1 MRVGRKIDIDLT
13 IQSFKRYL
21 KFVLFQAKCTVEVV
35 KKNPYMQDADYDRYA
50 DAFYIVSKNEEFEL
64 LLTPSEYSSIR
75 YYHYHN
81 PIDTKP
87 SDYDACFT
95 NAYKKWCFVFFPN
108 QDGRF
113 VDIDAMT
120 LGAMMRLF
128 REKANR
134 TKTELG
140 KILGVDR
147 TAISFYEEGKRMP
160 SINYLYH
167 FCEYFQISMDEIISR
182 CIQ

>member
-21 KFVLFQAKCTVEVV
+21 RLVLFQAQRDMEAIKR
-35 KKNPYMQDADYDRYA
+35 NPFIKDSDYDRYA
-50 DAFYIVSKNEEFEL
+50 DAFYIVSKNDEFEL
-64 LLTPSEYSSIR
+64 ALTANEYKAIR

-87 SDYDACFT
+87 SDYDICFT
-95 NAYKKWCFVFFPN
+95 NAFKKWCFVFFPN
-108 QDGRF
+108 QDKRF
-113 VDIDAMT
+113 VDIDVKT
-120 LGAMMRLF
+120 LGPMMRLF
-128 REKANR
+128 REKASR

-147 TAISFYEEGKRMP
+147 PRLVSMKKGEGC
-160 SINYLYH
+160 L
-167 FCEYFQISMDEIISR
+167 Q
-182 CIQ
+182 